1 MSAASAEVIRN
12 LPLDEGR
19 GSASMAI
26 FIVSEAMVFIALF
39 FSYFYFAY
47 HSPRWPPDA
56 PPKLPL
62 AFGMLGD
69 LILGSL
75 VLEWG
80 RAALRGGRRLA
91 PRLALAV
98 TALLG
103 GVYIVLQ
110 TFEDLNHLQ
119 TLHPSQDAYGSIF
132 YTITTVHGAHLV
144 VAILMLLYALVLPR
158 LEPAPRPPHRS
169 YGNVAMYW
177 HFITIVWLATVCIM
191 YLPPNL

>member
-1 MSAASAEVIRN
+1 MSASSAELIRR

-19 GSASMAI
+19 GTASMAI

-39 FSYFYFAY
+39 FSYFYFAD
-47 HSPRWPPDA
+47 HSPQWPPDA

-62 AFGMLGD
+62 ALGMLGD
-69 LILGSL
+69 LIVGSL

-80 RAALRGGRRLA
+80 RAMIPRGRRLA
-91 PRLALAV
+91 PRIALAI

-103 GVYIVLQ
+103 GIYIVLQ
-110 TFEDLNHLQ
+110 VFEDLNHLK

-144 VAILMLLYALVLPR
+144 IAILMLLYALMLPR
-158 LEPAPRPPHRS
+158 LEPAPRPPHRA
-169 YGNVAMYW
+169 YGNVTRYW
-177 HFITIVWLATVCIM
+177 HFITIVWLATVCVM